1 VSPGRAAQPVYLDNA
16 ATTPLDPA
24 VAAVMCRCLSDAGA
38 FANPASMHIAGRA
51 SGELVEQARAQ
62 IANLLRTSPS
72 NLIFTSGATES
83 DNLAIA
89 GAAHFRAHR
98 GRHLITMPTE
108 HKAVTDC
115 FAALERQGFEVTW
128 LEPDRDGLL
137 PLGDLEAAIRKD
149 SQLVSI
155 MHVNN
160 ETGAIQDIHRIGDC
174 CRRHG
179 VLFHCDAAQSAGKLP
194 IDLGELP
201 VDLMSLTAHKFH
213 GPQGIGALYLAD
225 RPDCHIQPLFHGGGQ
240 ERRLRPGTLAVH
252 QIAGFGAAAAIAAER
267 QVEDLEHLKRLNAR
281 LWSGIR
287 DVPGVTRNGDARRS
301 FPGIL
306 NVSVEGIEGESLML
320 ALEPLCVASGSAC
333 NSQSG
338 EPSYVLR
345 ALGLDERRAQSA
357 IRFSFGRFTQETEID
372 AAIARYIAAVAHLRR
387 IMPPAAARAAKI

>member
-1 VSPGRAAQPVYLDNA
+1 MSSAGKPVYLDNA
-16 ATTPLDPA
+16 ATTAMDPA
-24 VAAVMCRCLSDAGA
+24 VAEMMCRCVSGEGA
-38 FANPASMHIAGRA
+38 FANPASVHIAGRA
-51 SGELVEQARAQ
+51 AQELVERSRAQ
-62 IANLLRTSPS
+62 IAKLLGTAPS
-72 NLIFTSGATES
+72 RLIFTSGATES
-83 DNLAIA
+83 DNLAIS
-89 GAAHFRAHR
+89 GAAHFRSHR

-128 LEPDRDGLL
+128 LAPDRDGLL
-137 PLGDLEAAIRKD
+137 PIRDLEAAMRPD
-149 SQLVSI
+149 TQLVSI

-160 ETGAIQDIHRIGDC
+160 ETGVIQDIHQIGEC

-194 IDLGELP
+194 IDLSELP

-225 RPDCHIQPLFHGGGQ
+225 RPECHIMPLLHGGGQ

-252 QIAGFGAAAAIAAER
+252 QVAGFGAAAAIAAER
-267 QVEDLEHLKRLNAR
+267 QTADLAHLERLNAR
-281 LWSGIR
+281 LWNGIR
-287 DVPGVTRNGDARRS
+287 GVRGIARNGKAS
-301 FPGIL
+301 HTFPGIL
-306 NVSVEGIEGESLML
+306 NVSIDGIEGESLML

-345 ALGLDERRAQSA
+345 ALGLDDRLAQSS
-357 IRFSFGRFTQETEID
+357 IRFSFGRFTSESDID
-372 AAIARYIAAVAHLRR
+372 VAIERYKTSVSHLRSV
-387 IMPPAAARAAKI
+387 MPAMTA